1 MASIPTGKPN
11 GRPSDYTPELASK
24 ICALI
29 STHPIG
35 LKKICD
41 KYDDI
46 PSHQTIK
53 TWRREKPEFHAQYLI
68 AKEEQALSYVEE
80 LSDYIDDV
88 DERSEAIAKAMLRFR
103 YYQWQLSKLAPKQFG
118 EKKEQVVNVSVH
130 ESDLKHLK

>member
-1 MASIPTGKPN
+1 MAHAG
-11 GRPSDYTPELASK
+11 GRPTDYTLELANK
-24 ICALI
+24 ICLLV

-35 LKKICD
+35 LAKLCD

-53 TWRREKPEFHAQYLI
+53 TWRREKPEFLALYLV

-88 DERSEAIAKAMLRFR
+88 DERPEAISKAMLRFR

-118 EKKEQVVNVSVH
+118 DKKQVTQEMNVNVH
-130 ESDLKHLK
+130 ERDLKELK